1 MNSKMK
7 MKTIDI
13 LQINI
18 LKRVFFYDKCQIDW
32 TLISFYII

>member
-13 LQINI
+13 LQIDI
-18 LKRVFFYDKCQIDW
+18 LKRGFIYDKCQIDW

>member
-13 LQINI
+13 LQIDI
-18 LKRVFFYDKCQIDW
+18 LKRDFFDDKCQID
-32 TLISFYII
+32 